1 MSTFAWF
8 YFILKNAANQSS
20 RVRRAKQN
28 RLILLSSCTICGKEK
43 SKFIKNEEAG
53 EILSQL
59 GIRHPSSNIP
69 LIGDIL
75 FW

>member
-1 MSTFAWF
+1 MET
-8 YFILKNAANQSS
+8 YFVTCNKNAANQCS

-53 EILSQL
+53 EILNQL

-69 LIGDIL
+69 LIGDI
-75 FW
+75 FF

>member
-53 EILSQL
+53 EILNQL

-69 LIGDIL
+69 LISDIF